1 MNLGSFGGFGG
12 LCYILAVL
20 RGALRFLIKSSYLY
34 NKKKKKKKKKKIRK
48 LGRIWGKQTEQKQ
61 GCTDYACRLCMW
73 LDYKCLGLV

>member
-34 NKKKKKKKKKKIRK
+34 NKKKKKKKEN
-48 LGRIWGKQTEQKQ
+48 LGSDLGETNRSEAGL
-61 GCTDYACRLCMW
+61 YRLR
-73 LDYKCLGLV
+73 L

>member
-34 NKKKKKKKKKKIRK
+34 NKKKKKKKRI
-48 LGRIWGKQTEQKQ
+48 LGRIWGKLTDLKQ
-61 GCTDYACRLCMW
+61 VCTDYACRLCMW

>member
-34 NKKKKKKKKKKIRK
+34 NKKKKKKKKKKEN
-48 LGRIWGKQTEQKQ
+48 LGSDLGETNRSEAGL
-61 GCTDYACRLCMW
+61 YRLR
-73 LDYKCLGLV
+73 L

>member
-34 NKKKKKKKKKKIRK
+34 KKKKKKKKEN
-48 LGRIWGKQTEQKQ
+48 LGSDLGETNRSEAGL
-61 GCTDYACRLCMW
+61 YRLR
-73 LDYKCLGLV
+73 L